1 MQFNCLAYAIYRRF
15 EALKRDMLSKYECVC
30 DFISSPFSKNLV
42 FLFYYNRMIIR
53 ACLYVPVF
61 RLTQKQLLK
70 NKTNP
75 LLQLFSF
82 TCTPARTFRGTSGT
96 FRASPSAWLAGAG
109 SWCGSDRCRGAG
121 RSRNRER
128 CRCRS
133 APTAGMH
140 RKRPALGRPSSRPRS
155 PSPEA

>member
-1 MQFNCLAYAIYRRF
+1 MQFNCLAYAIYRR
-15 EALKRDMLSKYECVC
+15 LKHLSGICSLNMSVSVC
-30 DFISSPFSKNLV
+30 DFISSPFSINLI
-42 FLFYYNRMIIR
+42 FFYYNRMIIR
-53 ACLYVPVF
+53 ACCFF
-61 RLTQKQLLK
+61 RLTQKELLK

-75 LLQLFSF
+75 LLQEAPF

-96 FRASPSAWLAGAG
+96 FRASPSAWPAGAG

-121 RSRNRER
+121 RSRIRER

-140 RKRPALGRPSSRPRS
+140 RKRPAPGRPSSRPQS